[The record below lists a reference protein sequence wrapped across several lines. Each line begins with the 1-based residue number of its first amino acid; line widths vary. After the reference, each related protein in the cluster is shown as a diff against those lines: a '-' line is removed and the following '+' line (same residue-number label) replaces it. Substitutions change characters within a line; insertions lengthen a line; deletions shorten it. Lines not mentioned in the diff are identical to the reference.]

1 MKLPFVSFRQCLCVF
16 IGSCLLFSF
25 KVNAVRYAIES
36 DVSAR
41 AEYNDN
47 IFLTSEPHDSVYA
60 LTVIPE
66 AKMVAKEANWETF
79 LNGKLRSNNYSDHNL
94 DSNDVYLDLS
104 GKYQSERNIYSLGG
118 AYYLDSNLRSE
129 SADFGI
135 TGKRVNREY
144 WNIVP
149 QYTRLLTER
158 LSFTLSFNHADV
170 DYLDAENTGFVPY
183 RLNTLTGSLA
193 YSLTERDRVSFI
205 LQGTDYVSKNNAI
218 EYQLFITRLGIEHD
232 FSELWSV
239 NFTIGGSR
247 RNSTNTITQTFDFF
261 GQPIT
266 LTEEID
272 FSDKGYVLDAG
283 LQRKFET
290 GSFSAGISRDNVT
303 NSQGGL
309 NEVNT
314 LRFRFSQKV
323 TSLWKYDFHAR
334 YQDINAVSS
343 VTRTSDREVFII
355 EPRVFYSLSRDWTAN
370 ASYRYAARKFRSDT
384 SDDRAPHSNRIY
396 LGLTY
401 NFPDISTF

>member
-1 MKLPFVSFRQCLCVF
+1 
-16 IGSCLLFSF
+16 
-25 KVNAVRYAIES
+25 VNAVQYAIES
-36 DVSAR
+36 DMAAR
-41 AEYNDN
+41 AEYDDN
-47 IFLTSEPHDSVYA
+47 IFLTSGPHDSVYA

-66 AKMVAKEANWETF
+66 AKVVAKEANWETF
-79 LNGKLRSNNYSDHNL
+79 LIGKLRSNNYSDHNL

-104 GKYQSERNIYSLGG
+104 GKYQSERNIYSLSG

-135 TGKRVNREY
+135 TGQRVNREY

-158 LSFTLSFNHADV
+158 LFLTLSFNHADV
-170 DYLDAENTGFVPY
+170 DYIEAENTGFVPY
-183 RLNTLTGSLA
+183 RLNTLTGSLV
-193 YSLTERDRVSFI
+193 YSLTERDKVSFI

-218 EYQLFITRLGIEHD
+218 EYQLFITRLGIEHE

-239 NFTIGGSR
+239 DFTIGGSR

-272 FSDKGYVLDAG
+272 YTDKGYVLDAG

-290 GSFSAGISRDNVT
+290 GSFSAGVSRDNVT

-309 NEVNT
+309 NEVDS

-323 TSLWKYDFHAR
+323 TSLWKYDFYAR

-343 VTRTSDREVFII
+343 VTRTSDREVFVI
-355 EPRVFYSLSRDWTAN
+355 EPRIFYSLSRDWMAN
-370 ASYRYAARKFRSDT
+370 ASYRYAARKFKSDT